1 MKRGSLL
8 AAAAVVLVANA
19 FTLLHA
25 RRNRAGPPDSDIT
38 LTERELSEDYKAN
51 DEDSGVSLR
60 LRWTDQWRSLYML
73 HSPAP
78 WLDRKI
84 LQEVGFDI
92 SVAPSDKAASDFY
105 ARQRARRAFVALEY
119 DGPAW
124 RKWIDDVEH
133 QEQRQFELNPGI
145 KHANAREISTRLT
158 AIDAGSDAARLRGR
172 HPDRGSVII
181 VPAVIRIGLGPQ
193 VAEMPAQRQLYGS
206 IEQIPSSIHVPLPFS
221 DVFRRR
227 PAGDR
232 NTATYRVHLRY
243 GALLEPWIVGVE
255 LPAPPAR

>member
-8 AAAAVVLVANA
+8 SAAAVVLVANA
-19 FTLLHA
+19 FTLVHVW
-25 RRNRAGPPDSDIT
+25 RNRSGAVDSDIT
-38 LTERELSEDYKAN
+38 LTERELTEYYKAD
-51 DEDSGVSLR
+51 DEDSGVSLH
-60 LRWTDQWRSLYML
+60 LRWTDQWRSLYLL
-73 HSPAP
+73 HSPAV
-78 WLDRKI
+78 WLDQKI

-124 RKWIDDVEH
+124 RKWMDDVEH
-133 QEQRQFELNPGI
+133 QAQQQFQVTPRMEPTNP
-145 KHANAREISTRLT
+145 REISTRLV
-158 AIDAGSDAARLRGR
+158 AIDASSDAARLRGR
-172 HPDRGSVII
+172 HPDKGSVII
-181 VPAVIRIGLGPQ
+181 VPAVIRIVVEPKGAKTAAQPQ
-193 VAEMPAQRQLYGS
+193 LHGS

-221 DVFRRR
+221 EVFRRL

-243 GALLEPWIVGVE
+243 GSLLEPWIVGVE
-255 LPAPPAR
+255 LPAPSSQ